1 MRNQVVWFVGL
12 VILGIF
18 GNCNAGKKDGG
29 GGGGLKMG
37 YYKVS
42 CKGVDVENMVRD
54 LTWKNVSVN
63 PRLPAQLLRLYFHD
77 CFVRGCDGSVLLDS
91 TPNNR
96 AEKDA
101 IPNLSLGGYDFIDF
115 LKSKLESVCPGIVS
129 CADILTLATRDA
141 VSFQFQKPMWPV
153 FTGRQDGRT
162 SLLTEALDGL
172 PSPLSDFPTL
182 LQNFRSN
189 NLDIV
194 DLVAL
199 SGAHTIGVTHCF
211 LMATRLYNFTGKG
224 DTDPRLDVSFAQ
236 NLKTICPLPINPT
249 KTLELDFGSSTS
261 FDSSY
266 YVNLK
271 LNRTA
276 FLSDAALL
284 TDPESARI
292 VTKLQKPR
300 QFLDQFGRSM
310 VKLGAVGVLT
320 NGQGEIRKNCRVVN

>member
-77 CFVRGCDGSVLLDS
+77 CFVRVMFK
-91 TPNNR
+91 T
-96 AEKDA
+96 
-101 IPNLSLGGYDFIDF
+101 
-115 LKSKLESVCPGIVS
+115 
-129 CADILTLATRDA
+129 
-141 VSFQFQKPMWPV
+141 QFQKPMWPV